1 MSFTTTHSS
10 RGAESHDIRPGQ
22 PHTWRQ
28 AWSGRR
34 FARLVQPDGRC
45 RVLALLP
52 FDDPRLDV
60 PTYLRRGL
68 RIPGIN
74 CDPV

>member
-1 MSFTTTHSS
+1 MKHLADSFAPAPIAAHPLA
-10 RGAESHDIRPGQ
+10 GAARS
-22 PHTWRQ
+22 

-34 FARLVQPDGRC
+34 YARLVRPDGRC
-45 RVLALLP
+45 RVLPLLAV
-52 FDDPRLDV
+52 DDPRLDV

-74 CDPV
+74 CDAD